1 MEEYQLNLPFPM
13 YLYSDQGNKLKRKTK
28 NPIVRN
34 MTAIWHQVRKYCG
47 DTNLLSIFSPIWGN
61 EDFLPGRADQ
71 GFKAWANNGL
81 EKILDLYDV
90 KTGNLLLFEDIVRRF
105 DVPHHQFFKYLQIRN
120 FISKKQ
126 NNSLTIPE
134 ISSIEKI
141 MTINCLK
148 ASLIS
153 KFYKILVNK
162 SPESSIKRLQMWVR
176 DLQEI
181 IPTDDWNAICARSQS
196 VTINTNLRMLQYR
209 WIMRT
214 YITPTKL
221 NKFNKDISDLCVK
234 CGTKGS
240 LLHCLWLCPKI
251 ETFWNDIVNL
261 IQEILAIAIPKD
273 PKLFILGKI
282 PNNSNWKQK
291 EKCFVELGILLAKR
305 VVVRHWKN
313 PSGPSTGEWFNE
325 LVTTLPLEKAT
336 YIIRNKQQLF
346 YDIWG
351 PFIQYLGRTDST
363 YT

>member
-1 MEEYQLNLPFPM
+1 
-13 YLYSDQGNKLKRKTK
+13 
-28 NPIVRN
+28 
-34 MTAIWHQVRKYCG
+34 
-47 DTNLLSIFSPIWGN
+47 
-61 EDFLPGRADQ
+61 
-71 GFKAWANNGL
+71 
-81 EKILDLYDV
+81 
-90 KTGNLLLFEDIVRRF
+90 
-105 DVPHHQFFKYLQIRN
+105 
-120 FISKKQ
+120 
-126 NNSLTIPE
+126 
-134 ISSIEKI
+134 
-141 MTINCLK
+141 
-148 ASLIS
+148 
-153 KFYKILVNK
+153 
-162 SPESSIKRLQMWVR
+162 
-176 DLQEI
+176 
-181 IPTDDWNAICARSQS
+181 
-196 VTINTNLRMLQYR
+196 
-209 WIMRT
+209 MRT

-221 NKFNKDISDLCVK
+221 NQFNKDISDLCVK

-251 ETFWNDIVNL
+251 EFWNDIINL
-261 IQEILAIAIPKD
+261 IQEILAIVIPKD

-282 PNNSNWKQK
+282 PNNSNWNQK